1 MVPKR
6 RRIPFCLLG
15 GPTAADGPRF
25 GWATS
30 SLPDVM
36 RGKTCV
42 VVGGGEDEDEEERTG
57 LLPSFRLPSD
67 PPYFRLLSPPSFSL
81 FGVGGGRRFP
91 HSQSPTFNPRRRQEE
106 IALAPTGGKRAKW
119 EIFLKEGRGL
129 SLPFPAQKT
138 RGPTPRG
145 GGRKRRRK
153 KIELNVREELR
164 ENFLISSPPPSPL
177 PLSLACGNAEGED
190 SGHWAAK
197 GKKTFRDS
205 KSSPRFFFFLPQ
217 GAR

>member
-1 MVPKR
+1 MPKR

-42 VVGGGEDEDEEERTG
+42 VVGGGRRRRRRGEDGTTS
-57 LLPSFRLPSD
+57 LFPSSFRPTIFPSAF
-67 PPYFRLLSPPSFSL
+67 PTLFFS
-81 FGVGGGRRFP
+81 VGGGRRFP
-91 HSQSPTFNPRRRQEE
+91 HSQSPTFNPRRRQED
-106 IALAPTGGKRAKW
+106 IALAPTGGKRAKG